1 MPCCKSL
8 ACMGIDGLIVMW
20 DKGTN
25 WNKEVNLQNN
35 KNTVWMCEH
44 NLCGSDRVNHNI
56 IAKVAKQLL
65 AHTYFE

>member
-20 DKGTN
+20 DKRKN
-25 WNKEVNLQNN
+25 WNKEVNLQI
-35 KNTVWMCEH
+35 KTLFECVSMICV
-44 NLCGSDRVNHNI
+44 SDRVNHNI